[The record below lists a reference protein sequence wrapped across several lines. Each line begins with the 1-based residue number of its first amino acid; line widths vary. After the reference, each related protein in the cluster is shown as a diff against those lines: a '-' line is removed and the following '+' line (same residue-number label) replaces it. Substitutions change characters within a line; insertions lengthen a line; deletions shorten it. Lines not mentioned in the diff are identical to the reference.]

1 MHNVTYGFD
10 SHVEHTVFYGKDKQK
25 IERKDIKSC
34 LGGVAKNHLK
44 KCFKLKLEMW
54 KINFNTYNKACCA
67 FLAKNKV
74 MSCAG
79 YV

>member
-1 MHNVTYGFD
+1 MDLILMWNTQCFMVKTN
-10 SHVEHTVFYGKDKQK
+10 KK

-34 LGGVAKNHLK
+34 FGGVAKNHLK

-54 KINFNTYNKACCA
+54 KINFNTYNKAHCA